1 MYKTII
7 HIKILEINELMH
19 IAALPKTNK
28 SIIFHKHLVF
38 VFLDNEDE
46 IITVNLI
53 SNSKDIKKKKKPH
66 HILSTVVGLYV
77 YAN

>member
-38 VFLDNEDE
+38 VFLDNEDK

-53 SNSKDIKKKKKPH
+53 SNSKDMK
-66 HILSTVVGLYV
+66 
-77 YAN
+77 